1 MPADRSDLRRR
12 LAALA
17 ARQSG
22 YFTAAQALNLG
33 YAYPTQRYHAERGNW
48 IRVERAIFRLP
59 EWPTGPHDDLVR
71 WSLWSRGKAVVSHET
86 ALVVHDLGD
95 VNPERVHL
103 TVPPGFRAKAPGA
116 VLHHAALQTG
126 DISEREGFRVTT
138 PLRTL
143 VDVAAGP
150 VEQGQLDSAIEDA
163 LDRGL
168 VTRRAVRERASELGP
183 VAALAVERSLSRI
196 AG

>member
-12 LAALA
+12 LTALA

-22 YFTAAQALNLG
+22 YFTAAQALEVG
-33 YAYPTQRYHAERGNW
+33 YAYPAQRYHAERGNW

-59 EWPTGPHDDLVR
+59 EWPSGRHDDLVR

-103 TVPPGFRAKAPGA
+103 TVPPGFKAKAPGA
-116 VLHHAALQTG
+116 VLHRAVLLPG
-126 DISEREGFRVTT
+126 DVSEHEGFRVTT

-143 VDVAAGP
+143 LDVAAMP
-150 VEQGQLDSAIEDA
+150 LEQGQLDRAVDDA
-163 LDRGL
+163 LERGL
-168 VTRRAVRERASELGP
+168 VSRKGLRNAVADCGP
-183 VAALAVERSLSRI
+183 VAALAIERSLARVVE
-196 AG
+196 